1 MVTEHKLGLYE
12 ARNTLGTLVMA
23 AAYGPARFV
32 IQRYGKTVAAVVGIA
47 ELEALRDLQDAQ
59 GEPEPQLPPPQR
71 ADPLD
76 ELRQRYEQGEIL
88 PSPRT
93 EEERE
98 LHFRLAKEIGERL
111 LKGGAE
117 A

>member
-1 MVTEHKLGLYE
+1 
-12 ARNTLGTLVMA
+12 MA
-23 AAYGPARFV
+23 AAYGSSRFV

-47 ELEALRDLQDAQ
+47 ELEALRDLQNAE
-59 GEPEPQLPPPQR
+59 GEPEPQPQPR
-71 ADPLD
+71 RRVDPLD

-93 EEERE
+93 SEERE
-98 LHFRLAKEIGERL
+98 LHFRLAQEIGAK

>member
-1 MVTEHKLGLYE
+1 
-12 ARNTLGTLVMA
+12 
-23 AAYGPARFV
+23 
-32 IQRYGKTVAAVVGIA
+32 VGIA
-47 ELEALRDLQDAQ
+47 ELEAIRDLQNAE
-59 GEPEPQLPPPQR
+59 GEPEPQPRKR

-98 LHFRLAKEIGERL
+98 LHFRLAVEIGE
-111 LKGGAE
+111 A
-117 A
+117 

>member
-1 MVTEHKLGLYE
+1 
-12 ARNTLGTLVMA
+12 MA
-23 AAYGPARFV
+23 AAYGPSRFV

-47 ELEALRDLQDAQ
+47 ELEALRDLQDAE
-59 GEPEPQLPPPQR
+59 GEPEPQPRKR

-93 EEERE
+93 NEERE
-98 LHFRLAKEIGERL
+98 LHFRLAQEIGARL
-111 LKGGAE
+111 NGGAE

>member
-23 AAYGPARFV
+23 AAYGPRRFV

-47 ELEALRDLQDAQ
+47 ELEAIRDLQNAE
-59 GEPEPQLPPPQR
+59 GEPEPQPRKR

-98 LHFRLAKEIGERL
+98 LHFRLAVEIGE
-111 LKGGAE
+111 A
-117 A
+117 

>member
-47 ELEALRDLQDAQ
+47 ELEALRDLQNAE
-59 GEPEPQLPPPQR
+59 GEP
-71 ADPLD
+71 
-76 ELRQRYEQGEIL
+76 
-88 PSPRT
+88 
-93 EEERE
+93 E